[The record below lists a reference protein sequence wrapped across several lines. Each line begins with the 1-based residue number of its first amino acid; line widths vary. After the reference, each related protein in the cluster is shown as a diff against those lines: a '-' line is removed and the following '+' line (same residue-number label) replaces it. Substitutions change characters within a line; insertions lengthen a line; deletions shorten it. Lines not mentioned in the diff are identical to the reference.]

1 MRPWLLEFNPT
12 TMSFSSIPCVGLPN
26 LIVHFYERDF
36 EGGNCIGKYR
46 GHDKRK
52 VQEGMFTYAR
62 MCWRWTEARA
72 CHKSHGRGTE
82 DAEIGLGKYNIQTLF
97 DELGHFVENLVK
109 CTNSLSNL

>member
-12 TMSFSSIPCVGLPN
+12 TMSFSSIPWVGLPN

-36 EGGNCIGKYR
+36 ERGNCIGKYR

-62 MCWRWTEARA
+62 MCWRETKARA

-82 DAEIGLGKYNIQTLF
+82 YAKIGLGKYNIQTSF